1 MYISFESALAGLD
14 CCTVLVWWLVGYE
27 ILPRFHWL
35 VLPALWLADL
45 NIDWETRRLHWILGN
60 YGLTW
65 PMGISPVFQT
75 PLTVPLHSPNGREM
89 PVVRSVQG
97 DCETVYAGSY
107 LLSALGIVLLQGLL
121 CGLWIFTLRCY
132 EERPYIITLMVYWIP
147 GIGSWK
153 ILQWRRVSVM
163 TSAITTN
170 PMHGPLARYAK
181 LRVRM
186 RRECRERF
194 PRHRGWAIPTCITAR
209 ASRTCRDAFR
219 DR

>member
-35 VLPALWLADL
+35 VLPALWLVDL

-65 PMGISPVFQT
+65 PVGISPVFQT

-107 LLSALGIVLLQGLL
+107 LLSALVLLQGLL

-170 PMHGPLARYAK
+170 PMGILPDTQNCGCACAGNAGNVFPVTAGERSRHASRH
-181 LRVRM
+181 VR
-186 RRECRERF
+186 
-194 PRHRGWAIPTCITAR
+194 HAR
-209 ASRTCRDAFR
+209 AVMHFGIAN
-219 DR
+219 